1 MLVKGHTR
9 NCRYGCFH
17 NKNCCLLTLAFLS
30 LRCTNP
36 YRQYSSL
43 ALHESLSNASG
54 SDLDRLPDMPQEV
67 GQLFRQ
73 PMLDESLATL
83 QVQVKCEF
91 KAEMEQILE
100 KLSKMTAAD
109 KFLEEVTAARHS
121 RWQTL

>member
-1 MLVKGHTR
+1 
-9 NCRYGCFH
+9 
-17 NKNCCLLTLAFLS
+17 
-30 LRCTNP
+30 
-36 YRQYSSL
+36 
-43 ALHESLSNASG
+43 
-54 SDLDRLPDMPQEV
+54 
-67 GQLFRQ
+67 
-73 PMLDESLATL
+73 MLDESLATW